1 MLNVLGPATW
11 PDPYC
16 QTGTSQSPIDI
27 PHEVTYVD
35 DWLPFQFIHYQN
47 KPRKMFVANTGH
59 TAEVTLEPEG
69 CDDNMPQIVQGNLPA
84 TYELAQFHFH
94 WGSKHQKGSEHMI
107 HGVI

>member
-1 MLNVLGPATW
+1 
-11 PDPYC
+11 
-16 QTGTSQSPIDI
+16 
-27 PHEVTYVD
+27 
-35 DWLPFQFIHYQN
+35 
-47 KPRKMFVANTGH
+47 MFVANTGH

-69 CDDNMPQIVQGNLPA
+69 CDDNMPKIVQGNLPA